1 MRVQLS
7 SRGHSGH
14 HLWMRARG
22 ELQTLGASL
31 EALLARVTAMVEQS
45 GSDTTRDDELELVAI
60 ERGLASTLRRVHRL
74 AARSLD

>member
-1 MRVQLS
+1 V
-7 SRGHSGH
+7 
-14 HLWMRARG
+14 RARG

-31 EALLARVTAMVEQS
+31 EALLARVTALVEDS
-45 GSDTTRDDELELVAI
+45 AADASRDDQLELVAI

>member
-1 MRVQLS
+1 LV
-7 SRGHSGH
+7 GH
-14 HLWMRARG
+14 HLRVRARG

-31 EALLARVTAMVEQS
+31 EALLARVTALVEDS
-45 GSDTTRDDELELVAI
+45 AADASRDDQLELVAI